1 MKKLFVTGQGKI
13 RKHLLWTLAAVLFAA
28 FYFSL
33 PEPLFRTP
41 YATVLYDRHGK
52 MLSAKIARD
61 GQWRF
66 PPPDSVPYKFRQCI
80 LQFEDA
86 YFYRHPGVNP
96 VSLVKALAADV
107 KAGKIV
113 RGGSTLTMQTV
124 RLALGK
130 GRRSIGRKLL
140 EMILA
145 LRLEWRYSKDEI
157 LKLYAAQ
164 APFGGNVVGLE
175 AAAWRYFGRPPEKLS
190 WAESATLA
198 VLPNAPALIHPGRN
212 RTLLLRKRNR
222 LLDKLYK
229 QHIIDSLTCALA
241 KEEPLPGKPK
251 PLPQLAAHLLER
263 AIASGYEGRRIHS
276 TIDKTLQ
283 QNLRQ
288 IARRHYR
295 YLSAAKVFNTGIIV
309 LNTSTGEILGYL
321 GNVPGQDVP
330 SHAVDMVTAP
340 RSTGSILKPFLYAR
354 ALKDGLIL
362 PRSLLPDIP
371 TEIAGYHPKNFDR
384 TYSGAVPAG
393 EALARSLNV
402 PAVRLLQTYG
412 VQRFLDDLHRLGLST
427 IQRPAE
433 HYGLSLILG
442 GAEARLD
449 EITGAYASMGRV
461 LMRYNRT
468 GTYDGAD
475 YYGPVF
481 VEQTSRKSRPNQDD
495 IFGAENIWF
504 VFKALSDKDRPVE
517 GEDWNI
523 YTSARKIAWKTGTS
537 FGHRDAWCVG
547 VTPGYTVGVWV
558 GNATGEGRPGITGT
572 RTAAPLMFD
581 VFKILPGKSWF
592 QKPELA
598 MKKARVC
605 EESGFLASPKCPHV
619 RTEFIPGNGER
630 SRVCPYHITVHLD
643 STGTYRVNSR
653 CYPVNKMITRNMF
666 ILPPVMG
673 WYYRRRHPEYQ
684 GLPRALPGCSDDA
697 AAMAL
702 VYPVRRARIF
712 LPRDLDSIRQK
723 MVVEATHND
732 PQAVIYWHLDGR
744 FIRST
749 RGRHRFE
756 LYVTPG
762 HHVLGLVDSYG
773 HALKRHFE
781 LVDRPE

>member
-1 MKKLFVTGQGKI
+1 MKKRFGSGGGKT
-13 RKHLLWTLAAVLFAA
+13 RKRLLWALAAVLFAA

-41 YATVLYDRHGK
+41 YSTVLYDRHGQ

-80 LQFEDA
+80 IRFEDA

-96 VSLVKALAADV
+96 VSLVKALIADI

-130 GRRSIGRKLL
+130 GRRSIWRKAV
-140 EMILA
+140 EMVLA
-145 LRLEWRYSKDEI
+145 LRLELRYSKDEI

-212 RTLLLRKRNR
+212 RALLLRKRNR
-222 LLDKLYK
+222 LLDKLY
-229 QHIIDSLTCALA
+229 QSHIIDSLTCALA
-241 KEEPLPGKPK
+241 KQEPLPGKPK
-251 PLPQLAAHLLER
+251 PLPQTAHHLLER
-263 AIASGYEGRRIHS
+263 AMASGYEGRRIYS
-276 TIDKTLQ
+276 TLDKSLQ
-283 QNLRQ
+283 EELRR

-309 LNTSTGEILGYL
+309 LKTSTGEILGYL
-321 GNVPGQDVP
+321 GNVPGPDVP
-330 SHAVDMVTAP
+330 SQAVDVVAAP

-354 ALKDGLIL
+354 AMKDGLIL
-362 PRSLLPDIP
+362 PHSLMPDIP
-371 TEIAGYHPKNFDR
+371 TEIAGYHPKNYDR
-384 TYSGAVPAG
+384 TYHGAVPAD

-402 PAVRLLQTYG
+402 PAVRLLQSYG
-412 VQRFLDDLHRLGLST
+412 LQRFLDDLHRLGLST
-427 IQRPAE
+427 IRRPAG

-442 GAEARLD
+442 GAETRLD

-461 LMRYNRT
+461 LMHYNRS
-468 GTYDGAD
+468 GTYDNAD
-475 YYGPVF
+475 YFMPVF
-481 VEQTSRKSRPNQDD
+481 VHQTSRKPRPNEDD
-495 IFGAENIWF
+495 LFGADNIWF

-547 VTPGYTVGVWV
+547 VTPDYTVGVWV

-572 RTAAPLMFD
+572 KTAAPVMFD
-581 VFKILPGKSWF
+581 VFKILPGHAWF
-592 QKPELA
+592 EMPQLA

-605 EESGFLASPKCPHV
+605 EESGFLASPRCVHV
-619 RTEFIPGNGER
+619 RSEYIPRNGER
-630 SRVCPYHITVHLD
+630 SRVCPYHVSVHLD

-653 CYPVNKMITRNMF
+653 CYPVDKMITRNLF
-666 ILPPVMG
+666 VLPPVMG
-673 WYYRRRHPEYQ
+673 WYYRRSHPGYR
-684 GLPRALPGCSDDA
+684 GLPRAMPGCLDDA

-702 VYPVRRARIF
+702 VYPVRGARIF

-723 MVVEATHND
+723 IVVEATHND
-732 PQAVIYWHLDGR
+732 PSAMIYWHLDGK
-744 FIRST
+744 FIRMT
-749 RGRHRFE
+749 RGSHRFE
-756 LYVTPG
+756 LYMPPG
-762 HHVLGLVDSYG
+762 PHVLTLVDSYG
-773 HALKRHFE
+773 HSLRRRFEVLKRAE
-781 LVDRPE
+781 